1 VTAKAGS
8 SHQTYRQAGVDI
20 DASDRATSLIK
31 ELARSTERPG
41 VLSGVG
47 PFGGLFQLQGYR
59 EPVLVSSTDSVGSK
73 VHIALGMRRL
83 GSLGIDLV
91 NHCVNDIF
99 VAGAEPLFFLDYI
112 GLGKLVPEEA
122 AELVGGVAKACK
134 TNGCALIGGETAELP
149 GLYRPGEFDLAGFI
163 VGGVERGDII
173 DGSAIQAGDVVLGLP
188 SSGLH
193 TNGYSLVR
201 QIFDTDANPDNLQVT
216 YPELAQTLGD
226 ALLEPH
232 RTYYPVLKG
241 ALTSIHGMAH
251 ITGGGM
257 PGNVPRVLPEGL
269 AARIDRSAW
278 EVPPIFRLIQDTGN
292 VLDDEMFRVFNMGIG
307 LVVVAAQADVEKIRS
322 VAPDAVV
329 IGGIVAQRSDTRV
342 LLE

>member
-1 VTAKAGS
+1 MTPEAES
-8 SHQTYRQAGVDI
+8 PHQTYQQAGVDI
-20 DASDRATSLIK
+20 DAADRATTLIK
-31 ELARSTERPG
+31 DLARSTRRPE
-41 VLSGVG
+41 VLSDVG

-73 VHIALGMRRL
+73 VHVALGMRRL
-83 GSLGIDLV
+83 DSLGVDLV

-99 VAGAEPLFFLDYI
+99 VAGAEPLFFLDYL
-112 GLGKLVPEEA
+112 GLGKLVPEETG
-122 AELVGGVAKACK
+122 ELVAGVAKACK
-134 TNGCALIGGETAELP
+134 ANGCALIGGETAELP

-163 VGGVERGDII
+163 VGGVERSEII
-173 DGSAIQAGDVVLGLP
+173 DGSAIRKGDVVLGLP

-201 QIFDTDANPDNLQVT
+201 KIFDTDANPDKLHVI
-216 YPELAQTLGD
+216 YAALARTLGD

-232 RTYYPVLKG
+232 RTYYPVLKN
-241 ALTSIHGMAH
+241 ARPYIRGMAH

-269 AARIDRSAW
+269 AVRIDRTAW
-278 EVPPIFRLIQDTGN
+278 QVPPIFELIQETGN

-307 LVVVAAQADVEKIRS
+307 LVAIAAGTDVEKITS
-322 VAPDAVV
+322 LAPEAVI
-329 IGGIVAQRSDTRV
+329 IGEVVEQKAETRV

>member
-1 VTAKAGS
+1 
-8 SHQTYRQAGVDI
+8 
-20 DASDRATSLIK
+20 
-31 ELARSTERPG
+31 
-41 VLSGVG
+41 
-47 PFGGLFQLQGYR
+47 
-59 EPVLVSSTDSVGSK
+59 
-73 VHIALGMRRL
+73 
-83 GSLGIDLV
+83 
-91 NHCVNDIF
+91 
-99 VAGAEPLFFLDYI
+99 
-112 GLGKLVPEEA
+112 
-122 AELVGGVAKACK
+122 
-134 TNGCALIGGETAELP
+134 
-149 GLYRPGEFDLAGFI
+149 
-163 VGGVERGDII
+163 
-173 DGSAIQAGDVVLGLP
+173 
-188 SSGLH
+188 
-193 TNGYSLVR
+193 
-201 QIFDTDANPDNLQVT
+201 LQVT